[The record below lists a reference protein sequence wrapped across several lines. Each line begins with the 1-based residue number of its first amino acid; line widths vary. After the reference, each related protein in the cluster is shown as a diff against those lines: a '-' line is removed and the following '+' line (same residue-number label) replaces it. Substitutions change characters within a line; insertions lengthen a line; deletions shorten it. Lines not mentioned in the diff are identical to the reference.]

1 MTKTSLKEIKKN
13 SLRIIK
19 ENKNEEFFKED
30 IISLSQNK
38 IFDDAK
44 NKLEML
50 AKNWENS
57 YIDFLEALT
66 YYISNL
72 SKKENLTYNK
82 ESKKDIKKIEI
93 NFNDTYLLIAKD
105 SNLNEFVTQENIQVL
120 SILDELTQ
128 ILNHFEYNK
137 EADILFMLKGKIELG
152 VQRYLYYSKEEVLLK
167 RFTKKGDFEKLD
179 KFEQLNIFN
188 TFLFDAKEYKK
199 LINKLGGKM
208 PSQNIMK
215 NILNCLAGL
224 KTIDEKKYDLELKKY
239 IIYLNEFPEKIL
251 SKKEFEE
258 LKRIEESLSPE
269 KNLNFIKKNEKY
281 LLDLN
286 SVEIANIII
295 QKL

>member
-82 ESKKDIKKIEI
+82 ESKKDIKK
-93 NFNDTYLLIAKD
+93 FY
-105 SNLNEFVTQENIQVL
+105 
-120 SILDELTQ
+120 
-128 ILNHFEYNK
+128 
-137 EADILFMLKGKIELG
+137 KI
-152 VQRYLYYSKEEVLLK
+152 
-167 RFTKKGDFEKLD
+167 
-179 KFEQLNIFN
+179 
-188 TFLFDAKEYKK
+188 
-199 LINKLGGKM
+199 
-208 PSQNIMK
+208 
-215 NILNCLAGL
+215 
-224 KTIDEKKYDLELKKY
+224 
-239 IIYLNEFPEKIL
+239 
-251 SKKEFEE
+251 
-258 LKRIEESLSPE
+258 
-269 KNLNFIKKNEKY
+269 IKK
-281 LLDLN
+281 
-286 SVEIANIII
+286 SI
-295 QKL
+295 

>member
-1 MTKTSLKEIKKN
+1 KK
-13 SLRIIK
+13 S
-19 ENKNEEFFKED
+19 
-30 IISLSQNK
+30 
-38 IFDDAK
+38 
-44 NKLEML
+44 
-50 AKNWENS
+50 
-57 YIDFLEALT
+57 
-66 YYISNL
+66 
-72 SKKENLTYNK
+72 
-82 ESKKDIKKIEI
+82 IKKIEI